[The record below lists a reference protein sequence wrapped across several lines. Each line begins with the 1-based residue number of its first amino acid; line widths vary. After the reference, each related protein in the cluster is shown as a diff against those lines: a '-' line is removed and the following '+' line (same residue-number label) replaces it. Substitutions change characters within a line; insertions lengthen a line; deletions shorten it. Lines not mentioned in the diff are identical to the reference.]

1 LESEDRSAI
10 SIKFPPAP
18 RAGSIVVEAASLSKS
33 YGMNLVLDEI
43 DIIIERGEKVAFVG
57 KNGEGKTTF
66 ARVLMGELEFSGNLK
81 IGYNV
86 ITGYF
91 AQTQDELMDGNKTVF
106 KTIDDIATGSIRTRI
121 RDILGAFLF
130 SGEEIDKK
138 VKVLSGGERSRL
150 ALVKLL
156 LEPYNLLIMDEP
168 TNHLDMRSKD
178 ILKEALLKYDGTL
191 IIVSHDREFLDGLT
205 NKVFEFSNRKI
216 KESIGGIYD
225 FLRRKKIESLRE
237 LEIKRTGIN
246 TLQKKETSNKKKYIR
261 RKEYEKNL
269 RKLERRVSKLES
281 EIDILEKEIAE
292 MDRVIASPK
301 EFANYNS
308 GKGFFIEYEKLKEKL
323 SLKLKEWEES
333 IAEIEEFIS

>member
-1 LESEDRSAI
+1 
-10 SIKFPPAP
+10 
-18 RAGSIVVEAASLSKS
+18 
-33 YGMNLVLDEI
+33 M
-43 DIIIERGEKVAFVG
+43 
-57 KNGEGKTTF
+57 
-66 ARVLMGELEFSGNLK
+66 
-81 IGYNV
+81 
-86 ITGYF
+86 
-91 AQTQDELMDGNKTVF
+91 
-106 KTIDDIATGSIRTRI
+106 
-121 RDILGAFLF
+121 F
-130 SGEEIDKK
+130 SGEEVDKK

-205 NKVFEFSNRKI
+205 NKVFEFRNRKI

-269 RKLERRVSKLES
+269 RKLKRRVINLEN

-292 MDRVIASPK
+292 MDRVVASPK

-323 SLKLKEWEES
+323 SLKLKEWEEGC
-333 IAEIEEFIS
+333 ADIEKRIVIFRKITD